1 MSLKP
6 LSAYQPGPYR
16 PRRLAIAGLLAVAAM
31 FLLSLPLHW
40 VGVVT
45 ELGQYEMVSGI
56 ERANWVVAVAVVA
69 LAVAVRLMLR
79 PPGGYLRFLLLLL
92 DFFVPLGMYIEYID
106 NDARASADGFPP
118 YLGPGYLLALGAT
131 ALLILT
137 TVVAWRDP
145 SD

>member
-6 LSAYQPGPYR
+6 LSAYQPEPYR

-31 FLLSLPLHW
+31 FLLSLPLNW

-106 NDARASADGFPP
+106 NDARASADGLPP
-118 YLGPGYLLALGAT
+118 YLGPGYFLALGAT
-131 ALLILT
+131 AVLILT